1 MMLYD
6 RDSLLWLLKQH
17 LDWYPLMEV
26 LDVYKLLYQGVM
38 GAEHLISSPEEFTR
52 RLQLEFEHMLPDP
65 EERTL
70 EPVRPDQTLLRLNL
84 RPYKSR
90 QVGIDRL
97 ITPLRETAR
106 LFTGDLA
113 QLQSK
118 WLSFTQ
124 LCEREQL
131 TTFNLPEVHRF
142 NRWLEKLEF
151 PAVHHSEPYRRE
163 YQPAYRL
170 IAVQY
175 VTELGFGNAS

>member
-1 MMLYD
+1 MLDD

-17 LDWYPLMEV
+17 LDWYPHMALR
-26 LDVYKLLYQGVM
+26 DVYKLLYQGMM
-38 GAEHLISSPEEFTR
+38 GAEHLISSPEEFAR
-52 RLQLEFEHMLPDP
+52 RLQLEFEHLLPDSQ
-65 EERTL
+65 ERSF

-97 ITPLRETAR
+97 ITPLLETAR
-106 LFTGDLA
+106 LITGDLA
-113 QLQSK
+113 QLQST

-124 LCEREQL
+124 LCEHEQL
-131 TTFNLPEVHRF
+131 TNFNVPEVHRF
-142 NRWLEKLEF
+142 NRWLEKMEF
-151 PAVHHSEPYRRE
+151 PAVHHSEPYRSE

-175 VTELGFGNAS
+175 VTELGYENAG